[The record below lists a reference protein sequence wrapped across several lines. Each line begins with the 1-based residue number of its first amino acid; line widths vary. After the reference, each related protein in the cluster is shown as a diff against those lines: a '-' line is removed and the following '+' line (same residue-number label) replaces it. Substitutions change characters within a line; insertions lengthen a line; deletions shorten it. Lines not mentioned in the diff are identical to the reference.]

1 MTRPMLRIVIL
12 CVAAVLLVALIL
24 WIWHGNTVVGETDVT
39 VRSRKLPAAF
49 SGFRIAQVSDLH
61 NASFGSGNQRLAK
74 MLEEAHPDLIAVTGD
89 LIDSGNRTDAALA
102 LMEQAVQIAPV
113 YYVTGNHEAK
123 VESYPAFEER
133 LRETG
138 VQVLHHRS
146 VLLARGGEQ
155 LRLIGLDD
163 PAFAGLPP
171 EEAAGQALSEL
182 APGDGLYTLLLSH
195 RPDLLE
201 LYAAHPVDLVLSGHA
216 HGGQVRLPGIDGLYA
231 PNQGVFPKLA
241 SGVHQQNGTTLIVSR
256 GLGHNPF
263 LFRVNNPPELVVV
276 TLETE

>member
-1 MTRPMLRIVIL
+1 MTRPRLRIVIL
-12 CVAAVLLVALIL
+12 YAAAILLVVPAV
-24 WIWHGNTVVGETDVT
+24 WIWRGNTVVGKTDVT

-61 NASFGSGNQRLAK
+61 NASFGTENQELAA
-74 MLEEAHPDLIAVTGD
+74 MLRQARPDIIAVTGD
-89 LIDSGNRTDAALA
+89 LIDAGNRTDAALS

-123 VESYPAFEER
+123 VESYPAFEKR
-133 LRETG
+133 LREAG

-146 VLLARGGEQ
+146 VLLTRGGEQ

-171 EEAAGQALSEL
+171 EEAVGQVLDEL

-195 RPDLLE
+195 RPDLLDF
-201 LYAAHPVDLVLSGHA
+201 YAAHPVDLVLSGHA

-231 PNQGVFPKLA
+231 PNQGVFPKLT
-241 SGVHQQNGTTLIVSR
+241 SGTHQQDGTTLIVSR

>member
-89 LIDSGNRTDAALA
+89 LIDSDHRTDAALA
-102 LMEQAVQIAPV
+102 LMEQAVRIAPV

-123 VESYPAFEER
+123 AESYPAFEEC
-133 LRETG
+133 LREAG

-146 VLLARGGEQ
+146 VLLTRGGEQ

-195 RPDLLE
+195 RPDLLD

>member
-102 LMEQAVQIAPV
+102 LMEQAVRIAPV

-133 LRETG
+133 LCETG

-171 EEAAGQALSEL
+171 EEAVGQALSEL

-241 SGVHQQNGTTLIVSR
+241 SGVHQQNGTALIVSR